1 MKFFIPVRSDRGTG
15 DMRGERATTDTCSLH
30 EKQLLRA
37 SWDNLHW
44 TKYFS
49 DRSDDWNI
57 CQTIYTWCQWEH
69 CCKRITFGILE
80 IVSLPFHKQFFQCWL
95 TGVLFSLRRPGL
107 DTASHQQYISVVI
120 QQNVPLLCP
129 KSSNFVLFP
138 LAKWSGNFLGIILLI
153 HLLVLKSNLCE
164 APC

>member
-69 CCKRITFGILE
+69 CCKRITFRILE
-80 IVSLPFHKQFFQCWL
+80 IVSLPFRKQFFQCWM
-95 TGVLFSLRRPGL
+95 TRHRIVPSPAGGHTDTEQVTPSVHFSCY
-107 DTASHQQYISVVI
+107 TTKCTFYVCQIFQFCAVF
-120 QQNVPLLCP
+120 LC
-129 KSSNFVLFP
+129 KM
-138 LAKWSGNFLGIILLI
+138 KW
-153 HLLVLKSNLCE
+153 
-164 APC
+164 